1 MRRVLLLALSAP
13 AALAAPLDDAATPP
27 PPTLERQQ
35 ALVRFVRQDCGSC
48 HGMRLTG
55 GLGPPLTRQAL
66 AERPLE
72 SIVATTLYGR
82 PGTPMPGWS
91 RMLSDG
97 DAVWIADQLRAG
109 FPAEG
114 PR

>member
-1 MRRVLLLALSAP
+1 MRRVLLPALFAP
-13 AALAAPLDDAATPP
+13 AALAAQFTDAAAPAPTPQ
-27 PPTLERQQ
+27 RQQ
-35 ALVRFVRQDCGSC
+35 VLVRLVRQDCGSC
-48 HGMRLTG
+48 HGMKLTG

-72 SIVATTLYGR
+72 SLVATTLYGR
-82 PGTPMPGWS
+82 PGTPMTGWNS
-91 RMLSDG
+91 MLSVG
-97 DAVWIADQLRAG
+97 DAQWIAEQLRAG